1 MSIFEGIRVLEC
13 ATGIAAPYAGMLLA
27 DHGADVIKLEP
38 PEGDPY
44 RDEPGFQTLNRGKR
58 SAILDLHTSEGRDA
72 LRALVRTAD
81 LVITGLTEAQA
92 APLGLDDATLRAER
106 PDLILLAVPPF
117 GDRGPLAAHRGSPAL
132 VHAVGGITGFQA
144 SHSGDPVALI
154 TPLASY
160 AAGVLAAAAAAAALY
175 RRERSG
181 IGQRLEVSELAGALA
196 LQLGAVT
203 SDLVPPANED
213 PAPIGSLG
221 AHPAYRSY
229 RAADGRWLFVAC
241 GTDAHLHRLLR
252 AVGHADVIDDP
263 RLEAGPWATNEPA
276 AYALLTPLLE
286 TAFATRDRDT
296 WLEVLRDAEVP
307 AAPILSRDEFLAADY
322 VEHHGRRATV
332 DHPQLGPLEMMGVP
346 LVLEA
351 APGEVRGR
359 APLLGEHT
367 AEVLAEAITRTPA
380 PLRTPRGAPA
390 AALLSGVRVLDFG
403 SFIAGPAAARH
414 LAMLGAEVV
423 KAEQPHGDPF
433 RVLALGFLGWN
444 QGKRSLAMNLLVGR
458 PELLRRLIA
467 ASDVVIE
474 NYRPYVARRLRIDD
488 HAVRGFNPRVI
499 HLAMTGFDEETPWA
513 EVSAFDGTMQAL
525 SGLAW
530 EQGGGIEPVYHTVPV
545 TDLMTPLLATFGV
558 CAALYHRERTGRGQ
572 RVRTSLARSALAAQA
587 AECTRYEGVTHLRG
601 GIDYPGPDAARRWYR
616 CAGGAALYLDATT
629 EEQRAALARALE
641 VSLTTEALAAAFA
654 TRPAVE
660 WLARLE
666 AAGVPAAPLV
676 PRSALLDSDQ
686 VADND
691 LAVEDVHPVWGRTQ
705 APGVLVHASA
715 TPGAIARRAPLLSE
729 HGLEVLRELGY
740 SLVEIREFAEAAMVE
755 VHEIPD
761 ETSEE
766 SYIRAMREAL
776 AVEEDLA
783 RIRFLRS
790 LDVG

>member
-1 MSIFEGIRVLEC
+1 MSIFEGVRVLEC
-13 ATGIAAPYAGMLLA
+13 AGGIAGPYAGMLLA
-27 DHGADVIKLEP
+27 DHGADVIKVEP
-38 PEGDPY
+38 AEGDRY
-44 RDEPGFQTLNRGKR
+44 RAEPGFQTLNRGKR
-58 SAILDLHTSEGRDA
+58 SVVLDLGSEEGRA
-72 LRALVRTAD
+72 AFLALVRTGD
-81 LVITGLTEAQA
+81 LVITDLTEAQA
-92 APLGLDDATLRAER
+92 AAYGLDEATLRAER
-106 PDLILLAVPPF
+106 ADVIVLATPPF
-117 GDRGPLAAHRGSPAL
+117 GDRGPLAGRQGTPDL

-144 SHSGDPVALI
+144 SYSGDPVALI

-203 SDLVPPANED
+203 SEHVPPATEE

-229 RAADGRWLFVAC
+229 RAADGRWLFVGC
-241 GTDAHLHRLLR
+241 GTTAHLQRLLR

-263 RLEAGPWATNEPA
+263 RIEAGPWGTNEPS

-286 TAFATRDRDT
+286 TAFATRERDA
-296 WLEVLRDAEVP
+296 WLEALRDAGVP
-307 AAPILSRDEFLAADY
+307 AAPVLSREEFLSADY
-322 VEHHGRRATV
+322 VEEHGRRAV
-332 DHPQLGPLEMMGVP
+332 VEHPELGRVEMMGVP

-367 AEVLAEAITRTPA
+367 AEVLAEAAAVAPA
-380 PLRTPRGAPA
+380 LPHAPRGAAPA
-390 AALLSGVRVLDFG
+390 HLLSGVRVLDFG

-458 PELLRRLIA
+458 PEVLRRLIA

-499 HLAMTGFDEETPWA
+499 HLSTTGFDEETPWA
-513 EVSAFDGTMQAL
+513 ETSAFDGTMQAL

-530 EQGGGIEPVYHTVPV
+530 EQGGGVEPVYHTVPV
-545 TDLMTPLLATFGV
+545 TDLMTPLLSTFGV

-572 RVRTSLARSALAAQA
+572 RVRTSLARSAIAAQV
-587 AECTRYEGVTHLRG
+587 AECTRYEGVVPPRG
-601 GIDYPGPDAARRWYR
+601 GIDYPGPSATRRWYR
-616 CAGGAALYLDATT
+616 CADGAALYLDARS
-629 EEQRAALARALE
+629 EEERSALAQAAGVE
-641 VSLTTEALAAAFA
+641 LTVEALAAAFA
-654 TRPAVE
+654 RRPVSE
-660 WLARLE
+660 WLERLE
-666 AAGVPAAPLV
+666 AAGVPAAPVV
-676 PRSALLDSDQ
+676 PRAALLESEQ
-686 VADND
+686 VVANGLVVTD
-691 LAVEDVHPVWGRTQ
+691 EHPTWGRTRG
-705 APGVLVHASA
+705 PGVLVHASR
-715 TPGAIARRAPLLSE
+715 TPGAVARGAPLLSE
-729 HGLEVLRELGY
+729 HGLEVMRELGY
-740 SLVEIREFAEAAMVE
+740 SYVEIREFAEASMVE
-755 VHEIPD
+755 VHDIPD
-761 ETSEE
+761 ETAEE
-766 SYIRAMREAL
+766 SYIRVMREAL
-776 AVEEDLA
+776 AIEEDLA
-783 RIRFLRS
+783 RIRFNRS